1 MKKNGYVIISVLL
14 VLLVISVGCAPA
26 PMGQGTF
33 AECPAGF
40 WAGLWHGLICVVT
53 FIISLFNNNV
63 AMYEVNNTGGWY
75 NFGFLLGVCVVMAG
89 GGGSSCKKKSK
100 NEKEWDEVAEKVEK
114 KILKGIKEWV
124 DEEEKKDDDE
134 WEEIGKRV
142 EEKIK
147 RELKEW
153 ADK

>member
-1 MKKNGYVIISVLL
+1 MKTSSLVVMSIVLVLL
-14 VLLVISVGCAPA
+14 VLSAGCAPG
-26 PMGQGTF
+26 PHTRF
-33 AECPAGF
+33 AKDPAGF

-63 AMYEVNNTGGWY
+63 QIYEVNNTGGWY
-75 NFGFLLGVCVVMAG
+75 NFGFLLGVCIIMAG

-100 NEKEWDEVAEKVEK
+100 NEKEWDEVAEKVEM

-134 WEEIGKRV
+134 WEEIGRKV
-142 EEKIK
+142 EEKVK
-147 RELKEW
+147 RELREW